1 MQFILV
7 IVGIP
12 LSSSLSLNANNGVD
26 IVGKV
31 HKGLPA
37 PTLPATGL
45 LGLFWLDALIIA
57 IVSYG
62 FTLSMAKLIAKKFN
76 YSLNG
81 NQELFAEV
89 NTAL

>member
-1 MQFILV
+1 MQFLLV

-12 LSSSLSLNANNGVD
+12 LSYHFKLQEKYDVATAGF
-26 IVGKV
+26 IPQ
-31 HKGLPA
+31 GLPT
-37 PTLPATGL
+37 PTTPNTGL
-45 LGLFWLDALIIA
+45 FSMFIFDALIVA
-57 IVSYG
+57 IVGYG

-89 NTAL
+89 SVIQ